1 MRAIILAAG
10 EGKRMKSNL
19 PKVLHKVCGKP
30 MLNYII
36 DACKN
41 AGIEKIAVVVGHQAD
56 TIKSSIA
63 DVEFFL
69 QSEQLGTGH
78 AVICAKDFINDDDD
92 VLILNGDIPLITCE
106 TIKKLY
112 SVHGENSLTLISTVV
127 ENPNGYGRIVRR
139 DGKFLRIVEDKD
151 ADKNE
156 KLVNEINVGVYLFN
170 SSALKTALQ
179 FLGNDNAQKEYYLT
193 DTIEII
199 RTMNDNIGVF
209 CGENAQEFLG
219 VNDKVQLAYVTSLM
233 QKRINKKHMQNGVTM
248 ISPETVYI
256 EENVEIGRDTIIYP
270 NVILEK
276 NTKIGQNCII
286 GSNSRL
292 VDCNILDEVEIWQSV
307 IFNSTVKS
315 KTKVGPFAYIRPDC
329 VIGENVKVGDFVEV
343 KNSNIGAGTKI
354 SHLTYIGDSD
364 VGKNINF
371 GCGTVTVNY
380 DGKEKFRTKIGDN
393 SFIGCNTN
401 LIAPVSVGENSYIA
415 AGSTIT
421 DDIPPNSFAIARQRQ
436 INKSNWKDKRSK

>member
-1 MRAIILAAG
+1 
-10 EGKRMKSNL
+10 
-19 PKVLHKVCGKP
+19 
-30 MLNYII
+30 
-36 DACKN
+36 
-41 AGIEKIAVVVGHQAD
+41 
-56 TIKSSIA
+56 
-63 DVEFFL
+63 
-69 QSEQLGTGH
+69 
-78 AVICAKDFINDDDD
+78 
-92 VLILNGDIPLITCE
+92 
-106 TIKKLY
+106 
-112 SVHGENSLTLISTVV
+112 
-127 ENPNGYGRIVRR
+127 
-139 DGKFLRIVEDKD
+139 
-151 ADKNE
+151 
-156 KLVNEINVGVYLFN
+156 
-170 SSALKTALQ
+170 
-179 FLGNDNAQKEYYLT
+179 
-193 DTIEII
+193 
-199 RTMNDNIGVF
+199 MNDNIGVF